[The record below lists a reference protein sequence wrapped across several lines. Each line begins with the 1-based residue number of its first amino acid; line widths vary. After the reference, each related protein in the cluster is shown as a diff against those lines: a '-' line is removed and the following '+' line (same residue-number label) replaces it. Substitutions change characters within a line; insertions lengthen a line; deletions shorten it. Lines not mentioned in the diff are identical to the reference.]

1 MYPNLFGK
9 KNKIEAKIKT
19 QIRKNITKIMKFIPD
34 EKTITNQEEN
44 SRTDWPRSG
53 WIIKRNKT
61 ADNKTNV

>member
-1 MYPNLFGK
+1 
-9 KNKIEAKIKT
+9 
-19 QIRKNITKIMKFIPD
+19 MKFIPD

-53 WIIKRNKT
+53 WIIKRNKR